1 MTAARGAV
9 NATADAVAA
18 RETGNAPC
26 LEGAALYR
34 TLWRW
39 HFYAGLWCIPFV
51 ILLACSG
58 SLYLFKPQFEAW
70 QDRVFESVAF
80 AGPRIGAEAEVA
92 KALLTVSGAKFAE
105 YELPHAPQAAGRVWL
120 RTADGEKVR
129 VVVQPV
135 TGEVLDV
142 VKDKSRPMQVIHDF
156 HGELLMGD
164 RGSLFVELAACWAIV
179 MVMSGLYL
187 WWPRSAKGFAG
198 VLYLRL
204 GQGKRV
210 FWRDL
215 HAVTGVWIS
224 ALALFLLLSGLPWT
238 GVWGKAFKEVRQL
251 TGTAVVKQDWAQSRS
266 GERQEARV
274 AVAEA
279 TDEHAGHEGHASHE
293 AAEER
298 AGHAGHDVAAMVAN
312 DGGSTNSASSAAVS
326 KAFTLN
332 QVVAKVAPLNWAAPV
347 LIAPPGAKAPRW
359 TGTARKGPAG
369 WAVRSDA
376 QNRPQRQSLVV
387 DARTGEVKNHETFA
401 EKHVIDR
408 VVGVGVA
415 AHEGQLFGAWNQVLG
430 VLTAAGLVLLSV
442 SGVVMWW
449 RRRPESGLGAPLPP
463 LAAAQY
469 GKGLVA
475 IIVVMGVFLPVLGAS
490 LLLVGFIEWAVLR
503 RVVVLREWLGLAAEA
518 RTE

>member
-1 MTAARGAV
+1 VTADS
-9 NATADAVAA
+9 ATAEAQKGS
-18 RETGNAPC
+18 RR
-26 LEGAALYR
+26 LEGVALYR

-51 ILLACSG
+51 ILLALTG

-70 QDRVFESVAF
+70 QDRAFESVAF
-80 AGPRIGAEAEVA
+80 TGPRIGPAAEVA
-92 KALLTVSGAKFAE
+92 TALRAVPGAKFAE
-105 YELPHAPQAAGRVWL
+105 YELPHATQAAGRVWL
-120 RTADGEKVR
+120 RDAEGEKVR

-142 VKDKSRPMQVIHDF
+142 VNAKSRPMQVIHDL
-156 HGELLMGD
+156 HGELLLGD
-164 RGSLFVELAACWAIV
+164 GGSLFVELAACWAIV
-179 MVMSGLYL
+179 MVLSGLYL
-187 WWPRSAKGFAG
+187 WWPRGATGMAG

-224 ALALFLLLSGLPWT
+224 LLALFLLFSGLPWT

-251 TGTAVVKQDWAQSRS
+251 TSTAVVKQDWTQSRS
-266 GERQEARV
+266 GERSEARAAAPMGE
-274 AVAEA
+274 AVDAEHA
-279 TDEHAGHEGHASHE
+279 EHAEHAGHAVEATAAAGTSGTTAGMTAPTVPPASAE
-293 AAEER
+293 ATS
-298 AGHAGHDVAAMVAN
+298 V
-312 DGGSTNSASSAAVS
+312 
-326 KAFTLN
+326 TLDE
-332 QVVAKVAPLNWAAPV
+332 VVARVAPLGWAAPALV
-347 LIAPPGAKAPRW
+347 SPPGAKAPPW
-359 TGTARKGPAG
+359 ARKSAVSAAG
-369 WAVRSDA
+369 WNVRSDA
-376 QNRPQRQSLVV
+376 QNRPLRQSLVV
-387 DARTGEVKNHETFA
+387 DARTGEMQRHETFA
-401 EKHVIDR
+401 DKHVIDK

-415 AHEGQLFGAWNQVLG
+415 AHEGQLFGAWNQALG

-449 RRRPESGLGAPLPP
+449 RRRPEGRLGAPLPP
-463 LAAAQY
+463 LEAAQY

-503 RVVVLREWLGLAAEA
+503 RIAALRDWFGLASAVA
-518 RTE
+518 NR

>member
-18 RETGNAPC
+18 RETGNAPR

-58 SLYLFKPQFEAW
+58 SLYLFKPQFDAW

-92 KALLTVSGAKFAE
+92 KALLTVPGAKFAE

-129 VVVQPV
+129 VVVQPI

-142 VKDKSRPMQVIHDF
+142 VHDKSRPMQVIHDF

-187 WWPRSAKGFAG
+187 WWPRNAKGFAG

-215 HAVTGVWIS
+215 HAVTGIWIS
-224 ALALFLLLSGLPWT
+224 ALALFLLFSGLPWT

-251 TGTAVVKQDWAQSRS
+251 TGTAVAKQDWAQSRR

-279 TDEHAGHEGHASHE
+279 TDEHAGHEGHEGHDAAAMAATVAGGANPVVASAASH
-293 AAEER
+293 
-298 AGHAGHDVAAMVAN
+298 G
-312 DGGSTNSASSAAVS
+312 
-326 KAFTLN
+326 FTLD

-347 LIAPPGAKAPRW
+347 LIAPSGAKAPRSA
-359 TGTARKGPAG
+359 GAAKKGPAG
-369 WAVRSDA
+369 WKVRSDA
-376 QNRPQRQSLVV
+376 QNRPRRQSLQV
-387 DARTGEVKNHETFA
+387 DARTGEVSRHETFA
-401 EKHVIDR
+401 DKHVIDK
-408 VVGVGVA
+408 VVNVGVA

-449 RRRPESGLGAPLPP
+449 RRRPEGRLGAPLPP
-463 LAAAQY
+463 LEAAQY

-475 IIVVMGVFLPVLGAS
+475 IIVVMGVLLPVLGAS

-503 RVVVLREWLGLAAEA
+503 RVAVLREWLGLAADA
-518 RTE
+518 QNA

>member
-1 MTAARGAV
+1 V
-9 NATADAVAA
+9 TADTVVADVKQNSP
-18 RETGNAPC
+18 R

-51 ILLACSG
+51 ILLACTG

-70 QDRVFESVAF
+70 QDRAFAAVSF

-92 KALLTVSGAKFAE
+92 KALAAVPGAKFVE
-105 YELPHAPQAAGRVWL
+105 YELPHATQAAGRVWL
-120 RTADGEKVR
+120 RDTEGEKVR

-142 VKDKSRPMQVIHDF
+142 VNAKSRPMQVIHDF
-156 HGELLMGD
+156 HGELLLGD
-164 RGSLFVELAACWAIV
+164 GGSLLVELAACWAIV
-179 MVMSGLYL
+179 MVLSGLYL
-187 WWPRSAKGFAG
+187 WWPRGATGMAG

-224 ALALFLLLSGLPWT
+224 LLALFLLFSGLPWT

-251 TGTAVVKQDWAQSRS
+251 TSTAVVKQDWAQSRS
-266 GERQEARV
+266 GERSEALATAPMGEV
-274 AVAEA
+274 ADAEHA
-279 TDEHAGHEGHASHE
+279 EHAEHAGH
-293 AAEER
+293 
-298 AGHAGHDVAAMVAN
+298 AGDATATAGTSVTTAGMTAPTVAA
-312 DGGSTNSASSAAVS
+312 AAPEAIAV
-326 KAFTLN
+326 TLDE
-332 QVVAKVAPLNWAAPV
+332 VVATVAPLGWAAPV
-347 LIAPPGAKAPRW
+347 LVSPPGAKAPPW
-359 TGTARKGPAG
+359 ARKSAVSAAG
-369 WAVRSDA
+369 WNVRSDA
-376 QNRPQRQSLVV
+376 QNRPLRQSLVV
-387 DARTGEVKNHETFA
+387 DARTGEMQRHETFA
-401 EKHVIDR
+401 DKPVIDR
-408 VVGVGVA
+408 VVSVGVA

-449 RRRPESGLGAPLPP
+449 RRRPEGRLGAPLPP
-463 LAAAQY
+463 AGAAQY

-475 IIVVMGVFLPVLGAS
+475 IIVVLGVFLPVLGAS

-503 RVVVLREWLGLAAEA
+503 RVVVLRDWLGLANHAA
-518 RTE
+518 NP

>member
-1 MTAARGAV
+1 MTADS
-9 NATADAVAA
+9 ATAEAQKGS
-18 RETGNAPC
+18 RR
-26 LEGAALYR
+26 LEGVALYR

-51 ILLACSG
+51 ILLALTG

-70 QDRVFESVAF
+70 QDRAFESVAF
-80 AGPRIGAEAEVA
+80 TGPRIGPAAEVA
-92 KALLTVSGAKFAE
+92 TALRAAPGAKFAE
-105 YELPHAPQAAGRVWL
+105 YELPHVTQAAGRVWL
-120 RTADGEKVR
+120 RSADGEKVR

-142 VKDKSRPMQVIHDF
+142 VKDKSRPMQVIHDL
-156 HGELLMGD
+156 HGELLLGD
-164 RGSLFVELAACWAIV
+164 GGSLFVELAACWAIV
-179 MVMSGLYL
+179 MVLSGLYL
-187 WWPRSAKGFAG
+187 WWPRGATGMAG

-224 ALALFLLLSGLPWT
+224 LLALFLLFSGLPWT

-251 TGTAVVKQDWAQSRS
+251 TSTAVVKQDWTQSRS
-266 GERQEARV
+266 GERSEARAAAPMGE
-274 AVAEA
+274 AVDAEHA
-279 TDEHAGHEGHASHE
+279 EHAEHAGHAVEATAAAGTSGTTAGMTAPTVPPASAE
-293 AAEER
+293 ATS
-298 AGHAGHDVAAMVAN
+298 V
-312 DGGSTNSASSAAVS
+312 
-326 KAFTLN
+326 TLDE
-332 QVVAKVAPLNWAAPV
+332 VVARVAPLGWAAPALV
-347 LIAPPGAKAPRW
+347 SPPGAKAPPW
-359 TGTARKGPAG
+359 ARKSAVSAAG
-369 WAVRSDA
+369 WNVRSDA
-376 QNRPQRQSLVV
+376 QNRPLRQSLVV
-387 DARTGEVKNHETFA
+387 DARTGEMQRHETFA
-401 EKHVIDR
+401 DKHVIDK

-449 RRRPESGLGAPLPP
+449 RRRPEGRLGAPLPP
-463 LAAAQY
+463 LEAAQY

-503 RVVVLREWLGLAAEA
+503 RIAALRDWFGLASAVA
-518 RTE
+518 NR